1 MPSYGA
7 IVIGTG
13 QAGKPLAK
21 RLAESGRKTA
31 IVERAERVGGSC
43 IVDGCTPT
51 KTMVASG
58 RVAYLARRA
67 SDYGVATGEVAVDLE
82 KVRERKRAM
91 VEDFSGG
98 ARRGLEEQE
107 SLDLIFGEASF
118 TSTREVRVA
127 TREGGELHL
136 SSPLVFINT
145 GTRAKIP
152 GVPGLAEVPY
162 LTHATMMELD
172 RVPES
177 LVVVGGGYVG
187 LEFAQMFRRFG
198 SRVTVVQRSPRLLP
212 REDEDVSSEIAK
224 ILVEDGV
231 EVLLSATPV
240 RAAPIG
246 EGGSALD
253 VAMPN
258 GERTLAASQLLVA
271 AGRLPNTERL
281 GLEAAGVAVDPR
293 GFIRVNERLETNVPG
308 IYALGDVNGGPA
320 FTHVS
325 YDDYRIV
332 AKNLLEGGNAT
343 TRDRLIPYC
352 VFTDPELGR
361 IGLTEREARER
372 GLRFRVAKLPMTRVA
387 RALETGETRGFMKAI
402 VEDDTGAI
410 LGASILGVAG
420 GEVMTVLEVAMMGKL
435 PYTAL
440 RDGVFAHPTRAE
452 SLNNLFSTV

>member
-1 MPSYGA
+1 MSSYDA

-107 SLDLIFGEASF
+107 NLDLIFGEASF
-118 TSTREVRVA
+118 ASTREVRVA
-127 TREGGELHL
+127 ARDRGELRL
-136 SSPLVFINT
+136 IAPLVFINT

-152 GVPGLAEVPY
+152 AVPGLDEVPY
-162 LTHATMMELD
+162 LTHTTIMELD

-198 SRVTVVQRSPRLLP
+198 SRVTVAQRSPRLLP

-240 RAAPIG
+240 RAARIG
-246 EGGSALD
+246 EGGSALE
-253 VAMPN
+253 VLMPA
-258 GERTLAASQLLVA
+258 GERTLAASQVLVA
-271 AGRLPNTERL
+271 TGRLPNTERL
-281 GLEAAGVAVDPR
+281 GLEAAGVAVDAR

-332 AKNLLEGGNAT
+332 AKNLLESGKAT
-343 TRDRLIPYC
+343 TRDRLVPYC

-361 IGLTEREARER
+361 IGLTEREARDR

-440 RDGVFAHPTRAE
+440 RDGVFAHPTVAE
-452 SLNNLFSTV
+452 SLNNLFLTV

>member
-1 MPSYGA
+1 
-7 IVIGTG
+7 
-13 QAGKPLAK
+13 
-21 RLAESGRKTA
+21 
-31 IVERAERVGGSC
+31 
-43 IVDGCTPT
+43 
-51 KTMVASG
+51 
-58 RVAYLARRA
+58 
-67 SDYGVATGEVAVDLE
+67 
-82 KVRERKRAM
+82 
-91 VEDFSGG
+91 
-98 ARRGLEEQE
+98 
-107 SLDLIFGEASF
+107 
-118 TSTREVRVA
+118 
-127 TREGGELHL
+127 
-136 SSPLVFINT
+136 
-145 GTRAKIP
+145 
-152 GVPGLAEVPY
+152 
-162 LTHATMMELD
+162 MELD

-240 RAAPIG
+240 RAARIG
-246 EGGSALD
+246 EGGSALE
-253 VAMPN
+253 VLMPA
-258 GERTLAASQLLVA
+258 GERTLAASQVLVA
-271 AGRLPNTERL
+271 TGRLPNTERL
-281 GLEAAGVAVDPR
+281 GLEAAGVAVDAR

-332 AKNLLEGGNAT
+332 AKNLLESGKAT
-343 TRDRLIPYC
+343 TRDRLVPYC

-361 IGLTEREARER
+361 IGLTEREARDR

-440 RDGVFAHPTRAE
+440 RDGVFAHPTVAE
-452 SLNNLFSTV
+452 SLNNLFLTV